1 MRPSTS
7 PILTSRQKAAIL
19 IVALGPE
26 ASAKIFKHLREDEVE
41 SVTLEVARL
50 GKIAPESRRQVVA
63 DFYEMCVAQEVLSE
77 GGIDQARKALEAAFG
92 ADKAAE
98 VVNRVMQALQVLPF
112 DFIKKTDPTQLLSFI
127 QDEHP
132 QTIALILAH
141 LDAKQAAAIV
151 SGLPQELRAE
161 VARRI
166 AIMDRTPPE
175 VIREI
180 ERVLERKLSGSV
192 VTQAFTA
199 AGGVKSLVEVLNWVD
214 RTTEKTILENLTET
228 SPELADEVKKLMF
241 VFEDITLLDDASIQK
256 VLREVDSK
264 ELGLALKGVG
274 EEVQSRIYKNMS
286 ERAATMLKED
296 MEFMGPVRL
305 RNVEE
310 AQQRIVGII
319 RRLEENGEILVARG
333 GGGGDEIII

>member
-1 MRPSTS
+1 MSRHHTME
-7 PILTSRQKAAIL
+7 LTQRQKAAIL
-19 IVALGPE
+19 LVALGPE
-26 ASAKIFKHLREDEVE
+26 ATAKLLKHMREEDIE
-41 SVTLEVARL
+41 TLTLDVARM
-50 GKIAPESRRQVVA
+50 GKITPEVRHQVVA
-63 DFYEMCVAQEVLSE
+63 EFHEMCLAQEVIAE

-92 ADKAAE
+92 NDRASE
-98 VVNRVMQALQVLPF
+98 IVNKVIQALQVLPF
-112 DFIKKTDPTQLLSFI
+112 DFVKKTDPSQLLSFI

-141 LDAKQAAAIV
+141 LNPNQAAAVV

-180 ERVLERKLSGSV
+180 ERVLERKLSNAI
-192 VTQAFTA
+192 VTQGFTN

-214 RTTEKTILENLTET
+214 RTTEKTILESLTET

-241 VFEDITLLDDASIQK
+241 VFEDIILLDDGSIQK
-256 VLREVDSK
+256 VLREVDTK
-264 ELGLALKGVG
+264 ELALALKGVG
-274 EEVQSRIYKNMS
+274 EEVQTRIYKNMS
-286 ERAATMLKED
+286 ERAANMLKED

-319 RRLEENGEILVARG
+319 RRLEEAGEIVVARG
-333 GGGGDEIII
+333 GAEEIVV

>member
-1 MRPSTS
+1 M
-7 PILTSRQKAAIL
+7 
-19 IVALGPE
+19 VALGPE
-26 ASAKIFKHLREDEVE
+26 ASSKIFKHLREEEIE
-41 SVTLEVARL
+41 SMTLEVARM
-50 GKIAPESRRQVVA
+50 GKIPSEARRQVVH
-63 DFYEMCVAQEVLSE
+63 DFHEMCIAQEVISE
-77 GGIDQARKALEAAFG
+77 GGIDQARKALIAAFG
-92 ADKAAE
+92 AEKATE
-98 VVNRVMQALQVLPF
+98 VINRVTQALQVLPF

-141 LDAKQAAAIV
+141 LDSKQAAAVV

-175 VIREI
+175 VVREI
-180 ERVLERKLSGSV
+180 ERVLERKLSGAV

-199 AGGVKSLVEVLNWVD
+199 AGGVKSLVEMLNYVD
-214 RTTEKTILENLTET
+214 RTTEKTILENLSET

-241 VFEDITLLDDASIQK
+241 VFEDITLLDDGSIQK

-274 EEVQSRIYKNMS
+274 EEVQSRIFKNMS

-310 AQQRIVGII
+310 AQQRIVGVI
-319 RRLEENGEILVARG
+319 RRLEESGEIVVARG